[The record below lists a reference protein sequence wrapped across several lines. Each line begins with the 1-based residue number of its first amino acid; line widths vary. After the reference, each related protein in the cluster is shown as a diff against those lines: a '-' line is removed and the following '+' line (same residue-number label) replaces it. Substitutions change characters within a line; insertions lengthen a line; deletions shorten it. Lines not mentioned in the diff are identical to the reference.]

1 MALFTFNVGEESE
14 VFFFKEK
21 SVVSTECATQFVYE
35 VIAPDGDEIDFDI
48 FPVGLSASTTWTLQ
62 SYRLNGV
69 EYSDWTGSTTKTVI
83 MATEL
88 LLRFSIENSDVPGQ
102 FNTAK
107 ISVTDQ
113 TLSKEQE
120 KEVSRQNDSGSCTA
134 SGSTFDQLVDTPI
147 NKTADALKLVRV
159 NAAGTDLEYVSPGTL
174 GVDLNY
180 THVQASSS
188 TWVIAHSLG
197 KIPSV
202 TVIDSSGNK
211 VNGDV
216 TYTDLNNLT
225 ISFNTAFAGTAY
237 LN

>member
-14 VFFFKEK
+14 TFFFREK

-35 VIAPDGDEIDFDI
+35 VIAPDGDQITF
-48 FPVGLSASTTWTLQ
+48 GLSATGFTPVSWVLQ

-69 EYSDWTGSTTKTVI
+69 EYTDWTGITIKTVT

-88 LLRFSIENSDVPGQ
+88 LLRFSIENSDTPGQ

-107 ISVTDQ
+107 ILVTDQ
-113 TLSKEQE
+113 TLSKQQE
-120 KEVSRQNDSGSCTA
+120 KEVSRENDSGSCTA

-216 TYTDLNNLT
+216 AYTDLNNLT